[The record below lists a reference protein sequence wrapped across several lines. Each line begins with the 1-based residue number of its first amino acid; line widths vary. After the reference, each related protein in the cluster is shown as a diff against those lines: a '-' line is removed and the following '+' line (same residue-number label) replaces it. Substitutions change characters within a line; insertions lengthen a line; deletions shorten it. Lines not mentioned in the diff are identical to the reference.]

1 MGDTSHPFGVT
12 KGSIMQAPVRTN
24 DRTAG
29 AGSADG
35 RGPDRGMGPGSTR
48 LNAGLPVVSR
58 PSWPSVRPMSAYPQ
72 DRSGTTERPT
82 CGAGATHRISCT
94 PGATSGTS
102 CPYAGPC
109 PCTPGTP
116 GTDAGAATASNTPPR
131 SPQRAAPLPAGSR
144 GRARMRRR
152 LITTTTPHPDG
163 GIRAHALQSATV
175 TALQPLRGSRGHLG
189 SGAEDV

>member
-1 MGDTSHPFGVT
+1 VSSTTCSASPTESASSASSSGVV
-12 KGSIMQAPVRTN
+12 P
-24 DRTAG
+24 
-29 AGSADG
+29 SA
-35 RGPDRGMGPGSTR
+35 RLMRSR

-131 SPQRAAPLPAGSR
+131 CLRRAARLPAGSR
-144 GRARMRRR
+144 GRARTRRQ
-152 LITTTTPHPDG
+152 LITATTPHPDG

-175 TALQPLRGSRGHLG
+175 TALQPLRGHAGRWDPGWRMFRASIH
-189 SGAEDV
+189 

>member
-1 MGDTSHPFGVT
+1 MSDP
-12 KGSIMQAPVRTN
+12 QAIVDRFEIEAQRGRPV
-24 DRTAG
+24 A
-29 AGSADG
+29 
-35 RGPDRGMGPGSTR
+35 
-48 LNAGLPVVSR
+48 SR
-58 PSWPSVRPMSAYPQ
+58 PSWPSVRPMSACPQ

-82 CGAGATHRISCT
+82 CSAGATHRISCT

-102 CPYAGPC
+102 CPYAGLC

-175 TALQPLRGSRGHLG
+175 TASQPLRDGPEQPPRPRPRDHACQARRHLG